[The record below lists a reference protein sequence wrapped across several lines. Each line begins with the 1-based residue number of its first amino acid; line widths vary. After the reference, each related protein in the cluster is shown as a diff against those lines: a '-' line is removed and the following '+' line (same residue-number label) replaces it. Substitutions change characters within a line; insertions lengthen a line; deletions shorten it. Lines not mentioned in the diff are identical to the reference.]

1 MKTPIS
7 KMLDLDAVKRWTM
20 VNTTAPSTVA
30 SHSFNVAVIGMAI
43 WTKLHVKVGFSER
56 DVCYHAIMHDR
67 VEAYSG
73 DLSTPVKKAMK
84 AAGFDANG
92 SSYGAPE
99 EVDPTEHV
107 CALVKIADK
116 IENWNFI
123 RQYGVGDRARVA
135 ERYCQTDLH
144 DALNSADEDLQQA
157 AKKVLVEILRRDPSF

>member
-7 KMLDLDAVKRWTM
+7 KMLDLDSVKRWTM
-20 VNTTAPSTVA
+20 VNTAASSTVA

-43 WTKLHVKVGFSER
+43 WTNLHVKVGYSER

-73 DLSTPVKKAMK
+73 DIATPVKRAMRE
-84 AAGFDANG
+84 AGFDANG
-92 SSYGAPE
+92 STYGAPE
-99 EVDPTEHV
+99 EVGPTEHI
-107 CALVKIADK
+107 CALLKIADK

-157 AKKVLVEILRRDPSF
+157 AKKVLIEILRREPKF